1 MNWKNLSK
9 KSLLCIASILILSS
23 SCVKEININP
33 EDRGKYVLNCIL
45 KNDTLQTLSLTSTAS
60 IDGNYIYHQVSDA
73 QVSLWLNE
81 EHVGNFAK
89 VGYDKWQL
97 KHTPT
102 AGGVYRIEARI
113 FDGSTLTATTVMPYN
128 LNIVSQ
134 HNGDRYPSRS
144 FTQNSFELPCWVMI
158 LSSESFILPHTKPED
173 LSSLKV
179 HLGSDHPQAD
189 RFNLDGNLLS
199 IIPQADTP
207 AFLFYIRIANVPG
220 NVQANSITFKLQT
233 NYGNN
238 SLINFRTASQEYDMY
253 LKSSFQKILMRKDES
268 DPLIW
273 FDETRV
279 YSNIINGVGIFA
291 SYTDNYF
298 IYNSDGSNW

>member
-1 MNWKNLSK
+1 MNRINTSK
-9 KSLLCIASILILSS
+9 MKLLCVSSILILSY
-23 SCVKEININP
+23 SCVKEININL
-33 EDRGKYVLNCIL
+33 DDQSKYVLNCIL
-45 KNDTLQTLSLTSTAS
+45 KNDTLQTLSLTRTTS
-60 IDGNYIYHQVSDA
+60 IDGNYIYREVSDA

-81 EHVGNFAK
+81 QLAGSFEK

-102 AGGVYRIEARI
+102 AGGTYRIEANI
-113 FDGSTLTATTVMPYN
+113 SDGSTLTASTTMPHKLDIIPKSN
-128 LNIVSQ
+128 
-134 HNGDRYPSRS
+134 DDKYPSRF
-144 FTQNSFELPCWVMI
+144 FTQLSFELPFWIMI
-158 LSSESFILPHTKPED
+158 LSAENFILPNTKPED

-179 HLGSDHPQAD
+179 HLGTDHPKAD

-207 AFLFYIRIANVPG
+207 AYLFYIRIASFPG
-220 NVQANSITFKLQT
+220 NEAENPISFSLQT
-233 NYGNN
+233 NFGNN
-238 SLINFRTASQEYDMY
+238 SIINFRTASLEYDNY

-279 YSNIINGVGIFA
+279 YSNINNGVGIFA

-298 IYNSDGSNW
+298 IYNTDDSSW